1 MPPNLGGHPH
11 LPIWRNETQHGV
23 FVRKVWKAGIESCF
37 LRLKLVHSR
46 HGPVNFPWSHERIAT
61 PAFEEITISMT
72 TEQELRQKLRK
83 ISALF
88 EGATTAGERDSAA
101 AAIDRLRK
109 ALAAAEQI
117 EKPVETYFKLVDQ
130 WNRRLFTAL
139 CRRYGLKPYRY
150 PRQHRT
156 TVVLRAPKSFI
167 DNTLWPE
174 YLQIEKAL
182 HEYLNEATERIIRE
196 EVFGNSDEAEE
207 RAG

>member
-1 MPPNLGGHPH
+1 VVRDRYG
-11 LPIWRNETQHGV
+11 PID
-23 FVRKVWKAGIESCF
+23 FSC
-37 LRLKLVHSR
+37 
-46 HGPVNFPWSHERIAT
+46 SHARVAT
-61 PAFEEITISMT
+61 PAFAEITVSMT

-83 ISALF
+83 IPALF
-88 EGATTAGERDSAA
+88 EGAATAGERDAAA
-101 AAIDRLRK
+101 AAIDRVPK

-150 PRQHRT
+150 PRQRHT
-156 TVVLRAPKSFI
+156 TVVLRAPKSFS